1 MVIGD
6 RKRFVA
12 ALIVPNFERLE
23 EYARN
28 SGIVFKDRGELVR
41 NERVIGFIK
50 AEVDRA
56 TPVLAPYERIKR
68 VALLEREFEIEKDE
82 ITPSLKVKRNIIED
96 RYRDLIDDLYREDGG
111 L

>member
-12 ALIVPNFERLE
+12 ALIVPNLEKLE

-28 SGIVFKDRGELVR
+28 AGIAFKDRGELVR
-41 NERVIGFIK
+41 NEQVVNFIK

-56 TPVLAPYERIKR
+56 TPALAPYERIKKI
-68 VALLEREFEIEKDE
+68 ALLEREFEIEKDE

-96 RYRDLIDDLYREDGG
+96 RYRDLIDGLYREDGG